1 MHLHH
6 NSNVFTVN
14 FGSCLTL
21 KEKHR
26 VICVDGGTLNP
37 LSSGSAFPEH
47 RAAAR
52 AARVSG
58 SVRGPLPGQ
67 PSARYSL
74 APGPDGSPALLH
86 RVSLVCV

>member
-1 MHLHH
+1 MHLHR
-6 NSNVFTVN
+6 NLNVFTVD

-26 VICVDGGTLNP
+26 VICVDGGTLNS
-37 LSSGSAFPEH
+37 LSSGSGFPEH

-58 SVRGPLPGQ
+58 SVQGPLPGQ

-74 APGPDGSPALLH
+74 ALRPDGSPTLFLH
-86 RVSLVCV
+86 